1 MASLGSMTYSVI
13 TANQIRLVDRVN
25 HGRGHDACSASY
37 FLGVGAA
44 MLACA
49 FVAPNPGLGGYWGS
63 LALAA
68 ITFAI
73 SVFFA
78 RSAKQYPS
86 GGVADIL
93 VAEGLPLET
102 VTVNI
107 EAGFVGSNGEP
118 AGQPVVMHETSMVP
132 Q

>member
-1 MASLGSMTYSVI
+1 MASLESMTYSII
-13 TANQIRLVDRVN
+13 TENQIRQVDRVN
-25 HGRGHDACSASY
+25 RGRGHDACSASY

-49 FVAPNPGLGGYWGS
+49 FVAPTPGLGGYWGC

-68 ITFAI
+68 ITFAV
-73 SVFFA
+73 SVLFA

-93 VAEGLPLET
+93 VAEGLPLEM

-107 EAGFVGSNGEP
+107 EVNLAGSNGEP
-118 AGQPVVMHETSMVP
+118 VGQPVVMPETSMVP